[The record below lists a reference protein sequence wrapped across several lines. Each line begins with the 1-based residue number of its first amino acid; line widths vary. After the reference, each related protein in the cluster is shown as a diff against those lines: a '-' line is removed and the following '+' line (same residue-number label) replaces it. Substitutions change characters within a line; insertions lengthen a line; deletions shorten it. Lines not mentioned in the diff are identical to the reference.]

1 MSLSA
6 TVKASVSATQTRVL
20 DIANGSASFN
30 PALSI
35 SYSDGAG
42 ANQAD
47 LIWSDTRTIIASG
60 TDELDLTGLAG
71 SPQVAMTDVYGQ
83 TVTFARVKAIYVA
96 AAAANTNNVNV
107 VRPASNGFAL
117 FLAAGDGI
125 ALAPGDVFQWASPTA
140 AGKVVTGGSAD
151 LLNLINSA
159 GSTTVTYTIVIIGAA
174 S

>member
-1 MSLSA
+1 MALSA
-6 TVKASVSATQTRVL
+6 TVKASIAATQTRVL
-20 DIANGSASFN
+20 DIASGSAAFN
-30 PALSI
+30 PASSI

-42 ANQAD
+42 ANQAN
-47 LIWSDTRTIIASG
+47 LIWSDTRTIAASG
-60 TDELDLTGLAG
+60 TDEIDLTGLVN

-96 AAAANTNNVNV
+96 AASGNTNNVNV

-117 FLAAGDGI
+117 FLAAGDGL
-125 ALAPGDVFQWASPTA
+125 ALAPGDVFMWASPTA
-140 AGKVVTGGSAD
+140 AGKAVTGGSAD
-151 LLNLINSA
+151 LLHLINSA